1 METALQRSRY
11 ELKYLVDESMAREI
25 RDYARHYLAA
35 DPHADPEKGF
45 AYPIYS
51 VYLDSPKLDLLHATV
66 QGHAD
71 RFKLRM
77 RYYDGRPDSPVFFEI
92 KRRYNNAILKA
103 RAVVR
108 RDAWRRLLLGAS
120 PDRYDLVDPTDAQS
134 EIALRRFCQL
144 GQRMGAR
151 ARVLVVYTREAWL
164 TPDGNSARMTFDRQL
179 EGARFDPEVDDTL
192 TTRSDTWVK
201 PPVRGVVLELK
212 FTDRFPHWMREMTQL
227 FGLQRC
233 SFAKYVKCVHE
244 MEPWR
249 RSGNGAEGERMVLEQ
264 VAGEHSGAEQMML
277 EANNPSDAG
286 DDAGLKGL
294 TPAPAMERLPVPPVR
309 LAVAAATAVHSMP
322 HVAAG

>member
-1 METALQRSRY
+1 METSLQRSRY
-11 ELKYLVDESMAREI
+11 ELKYLVNESMAREI
-25 RDYARHYLAA
+25 RDYARHYLAP
-35 DPHADPEKGF
+35 DPHADPEKGY

-77 RYYDGRPDSPVFFEI
+77 RYYHDRPESPVFFEI
-92 KRRYNNAILKA
+92 KRRYNSAILKA

-120 PDRYDLVDPTDAQS
+120 PDRYDLEDPTDAQS

-144 GQRMGAR
+144 SHRMGAT

-164 TPDGNSARMTFDRQL
+164 TPDGNSARLTFDREL
-179 EGARFDPEVDDTL
+179 EGAPFDPAVDDAT
-192 TTRSDTWVK
+192 TTRSEKWVK

-249 RSGNGAEGERMVLEQ
+249 RSGNGAEGERLVLEQ
-264 VAGEHSGAEQMML
+264 LA
-277 EANNPSDAG
+277 SDHAVSAAQSVPEPEPQRI
-286 DDAGLKGL
+286 DP
-294 TPAPAMERLPVPPVR
+294 TPAPTLERLAIPPVR
-309 LAVAAATAVHSMP
+309 LSVATVAVQGMP

>member
-1 METALQRSRY
+1 LETSLQRSRY
-11 ELKYLVDESMAREI
+11 ELKYLVTESMAREI
-25 RDYARHYLAA
+25 RDYARHYLAP
-35 DPHADPEKGF
+35 DPHADPDRGY

-66 QGHAD
+66 HGHAD

-77 RYYDGRPDSPVFFEI
+77 RYYDDRPESPVYFEI

-108 RDAWRRLLLGAS
+108 RQAWRRLLLPGAA

-134 EIALRRFCQL
+134 DIALRRFCQL
-144 GQRMGAR
+144 AQRLGAR

-164 TPDGNSARMTFDRQL
+164 TADGNSARMTFDRQL
-179 EGARFDPEVDDTL
+179 EGAPFDPLVDDTL

-201 PPVRGVVLELK
+201 PPVQGVVLELK

-249 RSGNGAEGERMVLEQ
+249 ATGNGAEGERMVLEQ
-264 VAGEHSGAEQMML
+264 VAREHSAAEQMIL
-277 EANNPSDAG
+277 EANNPSEEIAG
-286 DDAGLKGL
+286 IDGLL
-294 TPAPAMERLPVPPVR
+294 PASVLERLPVPPPR
-309 LAVAAATAVHSMP
+309 LAVAAAAAVHSMP
-322 HVAAG
+322 QVAAG